1 MYRSGVYY
9 DSAEDAPI
17 VDYHMNFIRNRKKV
31 PAATNAA
38 LTVNDPNHDP
48 NGPRQCYAEAMR
60 LKSFHPADEEHQNY
74 LKRHPELSTHIDFA
88 LLKDLGIIK

>member
-1 MYRSGVYY
+1 MKKYISMAIAAIMSISTAATIA
-9 DSAEDAPI
+9 SAEDAPI

-60 LKSFHPADEEHQNY
+60 LKSFHPAEEEHQ
-74 LKRHPELSTHIDFA
+74 
-88 LLKDLGIIK
+88 G